1 MYSTAGLAH
10 RLGVV
15 EELEG
20 NVVVAHR
27 AGHALVLHRPLSE
40 VLAACEALCG
50 VG

>member
-20 NVVVAHR
+20 DVVGAHR
-27 AGHALVLHRPLSE
+27 ARHALVLHRPLPE
-40 VLAACEALCG
+40 VLAASEALRG